1 MKLFTLILIICIFSV
16 LADQPTELGSFRI
29 TDGVPQTIDNRS
41 CVYSQPWDYG
51 ELVNGYSN
59 YGAGD
64 RWVCDDFVLTADCTI
79 DSVFVWQLYQGYIP
93 SWMNIVFSEDTGDS
107 DPNTAVEVWSASA
120 PCINIVEYWGWQ
132 YEYYRVVIFLNA
144 SGQATPELTAGSR
157 YWLEV
162 QADTNDN
169 CFMLVCT
176 WTNGSY
182 TWYNDG
188 SGVWERSDVF
198 IGEET
203 DAFFELYGYESGAL
217 ESSTWGSI
225 KTLF

>member
-1 MKLFTLILIICIFSV
+1 MKLFILIPITFIFSA
-16 LADQPTELGSFRI
+16 LADPPDELGTFI
-29 TDGVPQTIDNRS
+29 MTDFGPQTIDNRS
-41 CVYSQPWDYG
+41 CVYSQTYSYG

-64 RWVCDDFVLTADCTI
+64 RWVCDDFILTDDCTI
-79 DSVFVWQLYQGYIP
+79 DSIIVWQIYEGGRP

-120 PCINIVEYWGWQ
+120 PCINEWIDYIFG
-132 YEYYRVVIFLNA
+132 YDIYKTTIVVIE
-144 SGQATPELTAGSR
+144 SGESPPELSAGTR

-162 QADTNDN
+162 QADITDN
-169 CFMLVCT
+169 CFLLVGT
-176 WTNGSY
+176 WANGSY

-188 SGVWERSDVF
+188 SGVWVRSDIQF
-198 IGEET
+198 GEGT
-203 DAFFELYGYESGAL
+203 DAFFELYGYETSAL

>member
-1 MKLFTLILIICIFSV
+1 MKLFILILIICIFSV

-29 TDGVPQTIDNRS
+29 TDGGHQTIDNRS
-41 CVYSQPWDYG
+41 CVYSQPWDVG

-64 RWVCDDFVLTADCTI
+64 RWVCDDFILTADCTL
-79 DSVFVWQLYQGYIP
+79 DSIFVWQLYTGDIP
-93 SWMNIVFSEDTGDS
+93 AWMNIVFSEDTGDS
-107 DPNTAVEVWSASA
+107 DPNTAVEVWNSSA
-120 PCINIVEYWGWQ
+120 PCIHYFEWIGQDYI
-132 YEYYRVVIFLNA
+132 YRTVIVVIE
-144 SGQATPELTAGSR
+144 SGESPPELSAGTR

-162 QADTNDN
+162 QADVVDN
-169 CFMLVCT
+169 SFMLVCT
-176 WTNGSY
+176 WANGSY

-188 SGVWERSDVF
+188 SGVWVRSDIQF
-198 IGEET
+198 GEGT
-203 DAFFELYGYESGAL
+203 DAFFELYGYESSAL

>member
-1 MKLFTLILIICIFSV
+1 MKLFILIPIIFMFSV
-16 LADQPTELGSFRI
+16 LADQPDELGSFRI
-29 TDGVPQTIDNRS
+29 TDGEHQTIDNRS
-41 CVYSQPWDYG
+41 CVYSQTWNYS
-51 ELVNGYSN
+51 EWVTGYSN

-64 RWVCDDFVLTADCTI
+64 RWVCDDFILTDDCTI
-79 DSVFVWQLYQGYIP
+79 DSIVVWEMYPGGRP

-120 PCINIVEYWGWQ
+120 PCQNWFTGQPPYDSYKTTIF
-132 YEYYRVVIFLNA
+132 VIE
-144 SGQATPELTAGSR
+144 SGESPPELSAGTR

-162 QADTNDN
+162 QADIVDN
-169 CFMLVCT
+169 CFLLVCR
-176 WTNGSY
+176 WANGSF

-188 SGVWERSDVF
+188 SGVWVRSDIMFGV
-198 IGEET
+198 GT
-203 DAFFELYGYESGAL
+203 DAFFDLYGYETSAL